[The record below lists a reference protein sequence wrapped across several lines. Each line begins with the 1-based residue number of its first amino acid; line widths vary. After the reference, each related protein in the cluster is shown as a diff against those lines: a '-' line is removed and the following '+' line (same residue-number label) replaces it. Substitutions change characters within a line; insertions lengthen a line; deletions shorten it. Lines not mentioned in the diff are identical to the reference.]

1 MVPVQNTSGPSSVG
15 DFSRSKVRATL
26 PTVASPSFSDKRPH
40 DDGHLGES
48 VLRRADERTR
58 TADLISLRV
67 CGQWL
72 PSVAEVAIPHRQRGS
87 CTLPCPLSQGV
98 ACGLGAN

>member
-26 PTVASPSFSDKRPH
+26 RTVASPSFSDKPPH

-48 VLRRADERTR
+48 VLKRADERTR
-58 TADLISLRV
+58 TAYLISLRV

-72 PSVAEVAIPHRQRGS
+72 LSVARACNSRIDKGS
-87 CTLPCPLSQGV
+87 SVPCDAHYCT
-98 ACGLGAN
+98 GLRAG

>member
-26 PTVASPSFSDKRPH
+26 PTVASPSFSDKPPH

-48 VLRRADERTR
+48 VLKRADERTR

-72 PSVAEVAIPHRQRGS
+72 
-87 CTLPCPLSQGV
+87 LGV
-98 ACGLGAN
+98 AQPCKSCIDKRLIVLSFAHRCRVLRAG